1 MRPLRQEIRFART
14 ADGAR
19 IAYASTGQGYPLLR
33 AAHWLTHLEYDLETP
48 MHRPWLEALSAGFR
62 LFRYDGRDCGLSDP
76 SSAPTTL
83 DTLLADLEAVA
94 DASGAQ
100 RFALLGLS
108 QGGAAAV
115 AYAARHPERVSHLIL
130 CGAFVQ
136 GMLRRDPTPQQAD
149 ALDAMIRLVELGWGD
164 RNSAFL
170 QLFTSQFFPEATPEQ
185 AQSFNE
191 VQRRST
197 SPSRAARIMRGFAE
211 LDAAPYLQ
219 AVRAPTLVLHCR
231 GDSRVPFDHGR
242 WIAAQIT
249 GARFEPLA
257 SNNHVPLPGE
267 PAFSA
272 ALDAIVRFAGSSGPG
287 ASLALSPRERQV
299 LELVARGRDN
309 AQIAAQLAI
318 ADKTVR
324 NTLTRI
330 LDKLEVET
338 RAQAIVKA
346 REAGFGAG

>member
-14 ADGAR
+14 ADGAQ
-19 IAYASTGQGYPLLR
+19 IAYASSGQGYPLLR

-48 MHRPWLEALSAGFR
+48 VHRPWLEALSTRFR
-62 LFRYDGRDCGLSDP
+62 LFRYDARDCGLSGP
-76 SSAPTTL
+76 SADPTTL
-83 DTLLADLEAVA
+83 ATLLADLKAVA
-94 DASGAQ
+94 DASDAQ
-100 RFALLGLS
+100 RFALLGMS

-115 AYAARHPERVSHLIL
+115 TYAALHPERVSHLIL

-136 GMLRRDPTPQQAD
+136 GMLKRDPTPQQAD
-149 ALDAMIRLVELGWGD
+149 ALAAMIRLVELGWGE

-170 QLFTSQFFPEATPEQ
+170 QLFTSQFFPEATLEQ

-191 VQRRST
+191 IQRRST
-197 SPSRAARIMRGFAE
+197 SPTRAARIMRGFAE
-211 LDAAPYLQ
+211 LDASQYLA
-219 AVRAPTLVLHCR
+219 AVRVPTLVLHCR
-231 GDSRVPFDHGR
+231 GDSRVPFEHGR
-242 WIAAQIT
+242 WIASQIA
-249 GARFEPLA
+249 GARFEPLV
-257 SNNHVPLPGE
+257 SNNHVPLAGE
-267 PAFSA
+267 PAFVA
-272 ALDAIVRFAGSSGPG
+272 ALDAIVRFAGSVAPG
-287 ASLALSPRERQV
+287 LSLELSPRERQV
-299 LELVARGRDN
+299 LELVARGLDN
-309 AQIAAQLAI
+309 AQISAQLAI